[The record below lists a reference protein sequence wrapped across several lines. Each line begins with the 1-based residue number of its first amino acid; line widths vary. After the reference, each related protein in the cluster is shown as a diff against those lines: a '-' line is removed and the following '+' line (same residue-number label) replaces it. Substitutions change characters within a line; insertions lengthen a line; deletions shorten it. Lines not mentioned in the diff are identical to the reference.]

1 MQPRKERKYLE
12 LLVKSNAAQLAK
24 AEAGLGHLLRFLQFL
39 FSRRLAL
46 AYLIKDVHVLMPML
60 TCLSTELVLVSV
72 MRVTRGF
79 MLGLNAASAGPQ
91 ALTIGAES
99 LRLPC
104 AQRQTCLCFG
114 DTSSVRLQVAV
125 GTMLSDK
132 IAELA
137 RSRIDDHGDHPL
149 DHYNLLKSIYNHRY
163 KSKGTSHISVLAA
176 DGSAVSATSTINY
189 P

>member
-1 MQPRKERKYLE
+1 
-12 LLVKSNAAQLAK
+12 
-24 AEAGLGHLLRFLQFL
+24 
-39 FSRRLAL
+39 
-46 AYLIKDVHVLMPML
+46 
-60 TCLSTELVLVSV
+60 
-72 MRVTRGF
+72 MRVAWEFR
-79 MLGLNAASAGPQ
+79 LGLNAANAGPQ

-99 LRLPC
+99 PRLPC

-114 DTSSVRLQVAV
+114 DISSVSLLSSQVTV

-137 RSRIDDHGDHPL
+137 RRRIDDRGDHPPN
-149 DHYNLLKSIYNHRY
+149 HYNLLESIYNHRY